1 MPNNTL
7 FVSRWK
13 CATDRRYHY
22 LRLNN
27 YYSFKSNLV
36 EFPIHITLVYLNLY
50 FLLPKFI
57 PKKPFLYVVFL
68 FIAMLAMT
76 FLRIELNYKY
86 VTHEIWMESPREL
99 SKYNIN
105 YIVEVFIGELY
116 VVGIITAIKLII
128 DHARKNKI
136 NKELEFRNFES
147 EIELLKSQIQLTFF

>member
-1 MPNNTL
+1 
-7 FVSRWK
+7 
-13 CATDRRYHY
+13 
-22 LRLNN
+22 
-27 YYSFKSNLV
+27 
-36 EFPIHITLVYLNLY
+36 
-50 FLLPKFI
+50 
-57 PKKPFLYVVFL
+57 
-68 FIAMLAMT
+68 MLAMT